1 MGCMGLRSPGRR
13 GGRLV
18 GAPGRGRW
26 KMGCPGTGRPGAGR
40 IVAPAGGPVG
50 PAGAA
55 GRKGALYTGRGPVCG
70 TIIRGDGATGCT
82 GVLGAAGLEAMAGG
96 WAGGA
101 GGRGVVT
108 DGVGLLAESGG
119 AGGGTAGRGAAGGA
133 DGGGACI
140 GAVKLGRGVGVGTT
154 SLGEAAGGGAAGLG
168 AGVVAAGGA
177 AETADL
183 TGGGTV
189 RGASTVADGCC
200 LLMMAFNASPG
211 LEIWERSIL
220 VLISSASAR
229 VAREGR
235 LEVCA
240 ELPARRR
247 ARTFSA
253 SWSSRELEWLFFSVT
268 PISGSTSRID
278 LLLTSSSLA
287 RSLIRILLI
296 RPFVLRTVPLSLHI
310 NLTASVFRF
319 AQPMAPAR
327 VNRTYCFSS
336 EGAGSSADSAATSC
350 PLFPSPAASAD
361 SAL

>member
-1 MGCMGLRSPGRR
+1 M
-13 GGRLV
+13 
-18 GAPGRGRW
+18 
-26 KMGCPGTGRPGAGR
+26 
-40 IVAPAGGPVG
+40 
-50 PAGAA
+50 
-55 GRKGALYTGRGPVCG
+55 
-70 TIIRGDGATGCT
+70 
-82 GVLGAAGLEAMAGG
+82 
-96 WAGGA
+96 
-101 GGRGVVT
+101 GRGV
-108 DGVGLLAESGG
+108 A
-119 AGGGTAGRGAAGGA
+119 
-133 DGGGACI
+133 
-140 GAVKLGRGVGVGTT
+140 VGTT
-154 SLGEAAGGGAAGLG
+154 SLGAVAGGGAAGLG

-177 AETADL
+177 AETAGL
-183 TGGGTV
+183 NGGGATA
-189 RGASTVADGCC
+189 RGASTVEDGCC

-229 VAREGR
+229 VGREDR

-268 PISGSTSRID
+268 PISGSTSRMD

-319 AQPMAPAR
+319 AQPLAPAR
-327 VNRTYCFSS
+327 ENRTYCFSS
-336 EGAGSSADSAATSC
+336 EGAGSSVDSAATSC

-361 SAL
+361 SVF

>member
-1 MGCMGLRSPGRR
+1 M
-13 GGRLV
+13 
-18 GAPGRGRW
+18 
-26 KMGCPGTGRPGAGR
+26 
-40 IVAPAGGPVG
+40 
-50 PAGAA
+50 
-55 GRKGALYTGRGPVCG
+55 
-70 TIIRGDGATGCT
+70 
-82 GVLGAAGLEAMAGG
+82 
-96 WAGGA
+96 
-101 GGRGVVT
+101 GRGV
-108 DGVGLLAESGG
+108 A
-119 AGGGTAGRGAAGGA
+119 
-133 DGGGACI
+133 
-140 GAVKLGRGVGVGTT
+140 VGTT
-154 SLGEAAGGGAAGLG
+154 NLGGAAGGGAAGLG

-177 AETADL
+177 VETAGL
-183 TGGGTV
+183 TGGGGTTG
-189 RGASTVADGCC
+189 GASTIEDGCC
-200 LLMMAFNASPG
+200 LLMMAFKASPG

-229 VAREGR
+229 VGREDR

-240 ELPARRR
+240 ALLARRR

-319 AQPMAPAR
+319 AQPLAPAR
-327 VNRTYCFSS
+327 ENCTYCFSS
-336 EGAGSSADSAATSC
+336 EGAGSSADSAVTSW
-350 PLFPSPAASAD
+350 PVFSASVASAD